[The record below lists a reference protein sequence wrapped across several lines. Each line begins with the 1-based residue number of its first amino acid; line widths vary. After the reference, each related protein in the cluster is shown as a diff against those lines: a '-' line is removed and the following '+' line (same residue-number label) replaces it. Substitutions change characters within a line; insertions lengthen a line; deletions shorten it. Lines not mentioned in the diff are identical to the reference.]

1 MPVYPCILIMTI
13 VSALELLCGED
24 GVDVGDSIWTKDE
37 IYMVELSFVFGLLFK
52 DIVIFIEK
60 EKVSRIFFVVA

>member
-1 MPVYPCILIMTI
+1 MTV
-13 VSALELLCGED
+13 VSALELLWGED

-37 IYMVELSFVFGLLFK
+37 IYMVKLSVVFGLLFK

-60 EKVSRIFFVVA
+60 ERVSRIFFVVA

>member
-1 MPVYPCILIMTI
+1 MTI
-13 VSALELLCGED
+13 VSALELLWGED

-37 IYMVELSFVFGLLFK
+37 IYMVKLSVVFELLFK

-60 EKVSRIFFVVA
+60 ERVSRIFFVVA